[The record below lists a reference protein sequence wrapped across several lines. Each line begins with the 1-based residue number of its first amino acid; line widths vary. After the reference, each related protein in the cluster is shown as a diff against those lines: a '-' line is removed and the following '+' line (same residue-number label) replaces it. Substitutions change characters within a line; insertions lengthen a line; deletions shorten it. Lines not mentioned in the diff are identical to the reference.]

1 MSQLRMFL
9 DIEKHP
15 LPDYPVPEGF
25 RITRNGPEVA
35 ERYEVLRE
43 GAGWG
48 KLKPDFLTNKI
59 IPKGL
64 VFCEDIATGLPV
76 ASATAEFSDYPGHR
90 GDWGN
95 LGQVLSLESYRG
107 RKLGLVSCLTAMR
120 IIAETGFTKATLLTD
135 DWRVPAIRIYLGTGW
150 RPWLSEP
157 DMPERWQK
165 ICEGIGVDYNSLE
178 TYDNSLLG

>member
-9 DIEKHP
+9 DMEKHP

-48 KLKPDFLTNKI
+48 KLKPDFLTNKV

-64 VFCEDIATGLPV
+64 VFCEEIATGLPV

-90 GDWGN
+90 GDWGRAIAAT
-95 LGQVLSLESYRG
+95 GAISGRFSVL
-107 RKLGLVSCLTAMR
+107 KH
-120 IIAETGFTKATLLTD
+120 IAEGSSALCHAS
-135 DWRVPAIRIYLGTGW
+135 PPCA
-150 RPWLSEP
+150 S
-157 DMPERWQK
+157 
-165 ICEGIGVDYNSLE
+165 SLKQA
-178 TYDNSLLG
+178 SRKPRS

>member
-9 DIEKHP
+9 DMEKHP

-48 KLKPDFLTNKI
+48 KLKPDFLTNKV

-64 VFCEDIATGLPV
+64 VFCEEIATDLPV
-76 ASATAEFSDYPGHR
+76 ASATAEFSDYPGK
-90 GDWGN
+90 
-95 LGQVLSLESYRG
+95 
-107 RKLGLVSCLTAMR
+107 KLGLVSCLTAMH
-120 IIAETGFTKATLLTD
+120 IIQETGFTKATLLTD

-178 TYDNSLLG
+178 TYDNSLIS